1 MSSLLLLSAALL
13 AGPAWAEEAVSADGT
28 YAVAVPE
35 RWRLRDGLLG
45 PRNDQFSVELM
56 DARQVVPAD
65 YKAELAFVVKK
76 TESGGVVAS
85 WTGDLTDGRA
95 GACVDTRGAIGFKVK
110 IQTFCLV
117 DLDGQ
122 HAALLRMQTR
132 NLVKGGEFSA
142 ELHDLLDEVRPTGAA
157 PAGAGQELRP
167 EVAVQAEI
175 SQPVPAG
182 GGTSADPQTEG
193 STAQSSTASTSS
205 TAAPG
210 AEVAEARLLPEGG
223 APEAGG
229 ATPAGPSL
237 KVLGYT
243 CTQGRWNN
251 TATQDDLQVWWK
263 ADTRELVVHFTVKDG
278 PDTVAFTLGGTVEV
292 GPPGT
297 QGRAHQE
304 LFGHLRLREG
314 PQTSVSGIHR
324 FFQSVDVQGT
334 VDHGEI
340 TALRTTQDENF
351 TRLGACGSS

>member
-1 MSSLLLLSAALL
+1 MSPLLLSAALL
-13 AGPAWAEEAVSADGT
+13 VAPVRADEAVSADGS
-28 YAVAVPE
+28 YAVPLPE
-35 RWRLRDGLLG
+35 RWRLRDGLIG
-45 PRNDQFSVELM
+45 PSSDQFGIELM
-56 DARQVVPAD
+56 DARPVQAES
-65 YKAELAFVVKK
+65 YKEELARVVKD

-85 WTGDLTDGRA
+85 WSGDLSSGRS

-117 DLDGQ
+117 DLDGS

-132 NLVKGGEFSA
+132 NIVKGGEFSG
-142 ELHDLLDEVRPTGAA
+142 ELHALLDDVRPTGRL
-157 PAGAGQELRP
+157 PETGPRELRP
-167 EVAVQAEI
+167 EAVAQPEI
-175 SQPVPAG
+175 SQPVQASEWY
-182 GGTSADPQTEG
+182 SANPQTEG
-193 STAQSSTASTSS
+193 TTAQSTTSTS
-205 TAAPG
+205 AAPG
-210 AEVAEARLLPEGG
+210 AEVAEATLVPAGG

-229 ATPAGPSL
+229 AAPAGPSL

-251 TATQDDLQVWWK
+251 TSAQDDLQVWWK
-263 ADTRELVVHFTVKDG
+263 ADTGELVAHFTVKDG

-334 VDHGEI
+334 VDHGEV